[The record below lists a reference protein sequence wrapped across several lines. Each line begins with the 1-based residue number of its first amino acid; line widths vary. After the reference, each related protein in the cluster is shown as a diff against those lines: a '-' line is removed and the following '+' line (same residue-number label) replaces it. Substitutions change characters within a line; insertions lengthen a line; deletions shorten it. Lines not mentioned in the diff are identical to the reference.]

1 MSVLFSISMISSLCL
16 FLSLFV
22 VNGLTSSLMDDELD
36 RDATV
41 NIGEESNCAVRRRRS
56 NPGGH
61 TDGLVVFACS
71 SDASEG
77 QSS

>member
-41 NIGEESNCAVRRRRS
+41 NIGEESNCALL
-56 NPGGH
+56 
-61 TDGLVVFACS
+61 TDI
-71 SDASEG
+71 
-77 QSS
+77 